1 MMDEKIKI
9 AHRVKLT
16 AQQGYLSQTD
26 EGMMDWT
33 SPDRRFISHKVS
45 TFLHWTR

>member
-9 AHRVKLT
+9 AHQVKLT
-16 AQQGYLSQTD
+16 TQWGYLSSTD

-33 SPDRRFISHKVS
+33 GPDRRLTSRKVS
-45 TFLHWTR
+45 PFLHWIR